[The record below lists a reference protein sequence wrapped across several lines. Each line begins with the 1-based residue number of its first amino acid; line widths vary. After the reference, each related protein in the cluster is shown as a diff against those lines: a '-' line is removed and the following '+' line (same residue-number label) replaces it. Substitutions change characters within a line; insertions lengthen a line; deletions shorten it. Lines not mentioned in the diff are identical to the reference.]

1 MSSYQFK
8 MRCLLVCLYLFQD
21 NYSSLI
27 EFRVEKFG
35 LISKGKVIHNV
46 NIIVSWSSDLFV

>member
-1 MSSYQFK
+1 MSSYQLK

-35 LISKGKVIHNV
+35 LISKGKVIHSV
-46 NIIVSWSSDLFV
+46 NIIVSWSSDLFA